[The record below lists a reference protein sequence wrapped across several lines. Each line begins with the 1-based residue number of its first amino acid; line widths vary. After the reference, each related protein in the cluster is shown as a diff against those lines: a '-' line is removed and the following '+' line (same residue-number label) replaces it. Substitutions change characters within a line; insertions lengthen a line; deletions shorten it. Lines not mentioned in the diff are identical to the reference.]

1 MVVEHSPGHDVAE
14 NDATAPGWRRSR
26 PSLIGYRNDAVI
38 ALVLFAATLL
48 SAWLYATISMGG
60 EVAEPWVVVI
70 WAAAITLPLAA
81 RRRLPEVI
89 AISTSIAF
97 VLLVPLQVPEL
108 LFSNI
113 TLFISFYSVGAWGSH
128 RRRATILRVIIVVGM
143 FLWLFGD
150 LYFRSLDP
158 ESMPQLSRI
167 GAVSPYAAFGLIQI
181 IINLLYFGAAWFF
194 GNSAFA
200 AARQREILIRR
211 TRELADER
219 ELSAAQ
225 AVSLERVRI
234 ARELHDVV
242 AHHVSVMGVQA
253 GAARPILKRDPE
265 GAAVALSAIETSAR
279 GAIDDLHRMLVTLRD
294 DRAGT
299 ADDPASASST
309 RGIAQLPELVAAS
322 SASGVPTRLVTVG
335 TVRAVPPTVDLSVYR
350 VAQESLTNSRK
361 HGGAGTTAE
370 VRLRFQASAVE
381 LEVADTGSGRSATS
395 THHPGGLGHIGMRER
410 VAATGGAIEIGP
422 RPSVGFVVRASFPSP
437 VVALEAAILE
447 TVTFEATMV
456 ETATLETAA
465 FEATIPE
472 TAIPGGGTQNAPA
485 RRIP

>member
-1 MVVEHSPGHDVAE
+1 MVVEHSPAHASAH
-14 NDATAPGWRRSR
+14 NDATAPNWWRDR
-26 PSLIGYRNDAVI
+26 PSRRGYRNDAVV
-38 ALVLFAATLL
+38 ALVLFAATLV

-70 WAAAITLPLAA
+70 WAAAMTLPLAA
-81 RRRLPEVI
+81 RRRAPEVVV
-89 AISTSIAF
+89 ISTSISF

-113 TLFISFYSVGAWGSH
+113 TLFIAFYSVGAWGGH
-128 RRRATILRVIIVVGM
+128 RRRASILRVIIVVGM

-158 ESMPQLSRI
+158 ESLPQLSRI
-167 GAVSPYAAFGLIQI
+167 GTVSPYAAFGLIQI

-200 AARQREILIRR
+200 AARQREILVQR
-211 TRELADER
+211 TRELAEER
-219 ELSAAQ
+219 ELSASQ
-225 AVSLERVRI
+225 AVALERVRI

-253 GAARPILKRDPE
+253 GAARRILQSDPE
-265 GAAVALSAIETSAR
+265 GAAVALSAIESSAR
-279 GAIDDLHRMLVTLRD
+279 GAIDELHRMLVTLRD
-294 DRAGT
+294 DRVGA

-309 RGIAQLPELVAAS
+309 RGVAQLPELVAAA

-335 TVRAVPPTVDLSVYR
+335 TPRAVPSTVDLSVYR

-361 HGGAGTTAE
+361 HGGVGTTAE
-370 VRLRFQASAVE
+370 VRLRYQASAVE
-381 LEVADTGSGRSATS
+381 LEVVDTGSGRPASSTS
-395 THHPGGLGHIGMRER
+395 RTGGLGHIGMRER

-422 RPSVGFVVRASFPSP
+422 RLSGGFIVRASFPSP
-437 VVALEAAILE
+437 VLVPEPGLVPEPVAVGGTAA
-447 TVTFEATMV
+447 EATV
-456 ETATLETAA
+456 SAASTARA
-465 FEATIPE
+465 
-472 TAIPGGGTQNAPA
+472 QDAPA
-485 RRIP
+485 RSTS